1 MRALQEAFVLKIGDV
16 LVHGGEGAKVEA
28 RGDFFVRGRVAIL
41 RGEGGEEIDHFFLP
55 TRDSHAAI
63 LANKKRTA
71 SEKTEESGLYIAARF
86 GTAGDRSRFGNAFV
100 AKSNPKSCVVPRY
113 GGLIAL
119 TPIPVILR
127 EKRDWLQF
135 LITPDAELYLRR

>member
-1 MRALQEAFVLKIGDV
+1 VRALQEAFVLKVGDV
-16 LVHGGEGAKVEA
+16 LMHGGEGAEAEA

-41 RGEGGEEIDHFFLP
+41 RGEGGEEVDHFFLP

-71 SEKTEESGLYIAARF
+71 SEKTEESGLYIVARF
-86 GTAGDRSRFGNAFV
+86 GTSGDWFRFGNAFV
-100 AKSNPKSCVVPRY
+100 AKSHPKVCDVDGYR
-113 GGLIAL
+113 GLIAF
-119 TPIPVILR
+119 TPMPVIVR

-135 LITPDAELYLRR
+135 